1 MIWRMALPAPAGVAP
16 FTATAQ
22 QTEIAQGHNQRD
34 LLIA

>member
-1 MIWRMALPAPAGVAP
+1 MIWRMALPALAGVVLFA
-16 FTATAQ
+16 ATAQ